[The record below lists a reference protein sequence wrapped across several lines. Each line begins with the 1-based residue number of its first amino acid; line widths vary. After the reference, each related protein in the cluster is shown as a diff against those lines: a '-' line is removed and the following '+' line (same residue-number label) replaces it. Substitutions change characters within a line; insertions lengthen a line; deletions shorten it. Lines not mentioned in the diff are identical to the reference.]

1 MNYHAILSHQ
11 NSVANKKEVFVI
23 DGVKSEYQGLQE
35 QIVAKEKL
43 SDTEGMKE
51 LLVPLWLRFKG
62 VSKNFKMYL
71 NPKKGLLVSS
81 HFLTND
87 EAGRAITYAFFC
99 DKTDM
104 PAFARRV
111 FNDYCSVVGMKPKEA
126 DSMAIEKLLNLYLKR
141 KAILTVSIAV
151 LILLIILILLLS

>member
-11 NSVANKKEVFVI
+11 NSVADKKEVFVI

-35 QIVAKEKL
+35 QILAREKL
-43 SDTEGMKE
+43 SDTGGMKE
-51 LLVPLWLRFKG
+51 LIVPLWLRFKG

-71 NPKKGLLVSS
+71 NPKIGLLVSS
-81 HFLTND
+81 HFLTKD

-111 FNDYCSVVGMKPKEA
+111 FNDYCIMVRMKPKEA
-126 DSMAIEKLLNLYLKR
+126 DSDAIEKLLNLYLKR
-141 KAILTVSIAV
+141 KTILAVSIAAF
-151 LILLIILILLLS
+151 ILLIVLIILLA